1 MSQPCFYTVPLFSS
15 LSRDELQGIQSM
27 FHHKK
32 FKKGELIFSPFD
44 EETLIIVNR
53 GQFKVYRLTNDG
65 TEQCI
70 RIVGKGNYEG
80 ENYLFE
86 ENNQDLYGEALVSTE
101 VCVIYKKDFQ
111 YLLQSF
117 PHFSWQLL
125 RLNARKAIQ
134 TEEQVTLLAFEKIEQ
149 RLACYLIHLT
159 GKSNNPK
166 LTFTLPIS
174 EKELASYLGTRPET
188 ISRKFKIFEEHH
200 YIRKVRRTIH
210 IIDDQA
216 LRNLY

>member
-1 MSQPCFYTVPLFSS
+1 MSQSCFYTIPLFST
-15 LSRDELQGIQSM
+15 LSYDELQSIHSL

-44 EETLIIVNR
+44 EESLIIVNR

-70 RIVGKGNYEG
+70 RIIDKGNYEG

-101 VCVIYKKDFQ
+101 ICIIHKKDFQ
-111 YLLQSF
+111 HLLQSF

-134 TEEQVTLLAFEKIEQ
+134 TEEQVTLLTFEKIEQ
-149 RLACYLIHLT
+149 RLACYLIHLAEE
-159 GKSNNPK
+159 SDNPK

-188 ISRKFKIFEEHH
+188 ISRKFKIFEKHH
-200 YIRKVRRTIH
+200 YIQKTRRTIH
-210 IIDDQA
+210 ITDAHA
-216 LRNLY
+216 LRSLY

>member
-1 MSQPCFYTVPLFSS
+1 MSQPCFYTVPLFST
-15 LSRDELQGIQSM
+15 LSYDELQGIHSL

-65 TEQCI
+65 IEQCI

-80 ENYLFE
+80 ENYLFG

-101 VCVIYKKDFQ
+101 ICVIHKKDFQ

-117 PHFSWQLL
+117 PHFSW
-125 RLNARKAIQ
+125 
-134 TEEQVTLLAFEKIEQ
+134 
-149 RLACYLIHLT
+149 
-159 GKSNNPK
+159 
-166 LTFTLPIS
+166 
-174 EKELASYLGTRPET
+174 
-188 ISRKFKIFEEHH
+188 
-200 YIRKVRRTIH
+200 
-210 IIDDQA
+210 
-216 LRNLY
+216 